1 MITIDIIDDNKER
14 SAERIANKYPM
25 ENNRWNGG
33 YDAAYVFTRGYYTE
47 LLSIAEQERR
57 AHVSKGYLRSNRGR
71 MREALFALNRIA
83 RALTAWF

>member
-14 SAERIANKYPM
+14 SAERIANNYPI
-25 ENNRWNGG
+25 ENSRWNGG

-57 AHVSKGYLRSNRGR
+57 AHGPKDYVRSNKRR
-71 MREALFALNRIA
+71 MRETLFALNRIA